1 MDDQTKVKV
10 KDIIKK
16 EIQLEDDMLGLYS
29 ILLKNDEFLRNLNE
43 NDKSL
48 VREIIN
54 SLLRDT
60 ARHKQTME
68 KIISNLWKRSQF

>member
-48 VREIIN
+48 VGEIIN

-68 KIISNLWKRSQF
+68 KIISNLWKKSQF